1 MTLTRAVAAPA
12 QRISPVRYRCR
23 VGPTAAM
30 IVSSSASARASTPI
44 MNRNRAIP
52 ASWEPTRAARS
63 RASGRSVNS
72 AKGVQQRGGEQVA
85 QHAGSVVVGD
95 PGPQQGLEPLQH
107 RRLAPGGQGAADE
120 LLTFVSGVPAQCL
133 GDERRV
139 DGQIDGGGKQVVLRG
154 KEVID
159 QGLVH
164 PGAGGHAAQCGALKA
179 EFGEQAAGSV
189 ENLPAGRRRTD
200 PTAGVLGTPVITRR
214 AAAAAALRR
223 PAARRRWHSHTVPP
237 RRRRTPSPDPVF
249 KRLTN

>member
-1 MTLTRAVAAPA
+1 M
-12 QRISPVRYRCR
+12 
-23 VGPTAAM
+23 
-30 IVSSSASARASTPI
+30 
-44 MNRNRAIP
+44 
-52 ASWEPTRAARS
+52 
-63 RASGRSVNS
+63 
-72 AKGVQQRGGEQVA
+72 
-85 QHAGSVVVGD
+85 

-159 QGLVH
+159 QRLVH
-164 PGAGGHAAQCGALKA
+164 PGAGGHPTQRGALKA

-200 PTAGVLGTPVITRR
+200 PTAGVCGTSRLPRGT
-214 AAAAAALRR
+214 AAAVRR
-223 PAARRRWHSHTVPP
+223 PAARPRWHPHTVPP
-237 RRRRTPSPDPVF
+237 RHRGTTPSDQFF